1 MRMVILVKIIVFGAN
16 GKTGRLVVQK
26 SLEDGHEVTAFV
38 RDAAKLTMQHDKLHI
53 IEGHATEKQVVS
65 DAIKGK
71 ELVIS
76 CLGSD
81 KGLKKTTVLHD
92 MTSNIVAGMKAHNVT
107 RLIYMASAGIDN
119 EIPGIIGKITT
130 TLLGNVLK
138 DHHNAVEEIKKHA
151 LTYTIVRPLSLTD
164 QPYTGKYREAKTGIP
179 AKGRSIARADVADL
193 IIRAITDKQYQNQSV
208 ALSN

>member
-1 MRMVILVKIIVFGAN
+1 MKGVILVKIIVFGAN
-16 GKTGRLVVQK
+16 GKTGRLVVEK
-26 SLEDGHEVTAFV
+26 ILEGGHEVSAFV
-38 RDAAKLTMQHDKLHI
+38 RDPSKLTIQHDNLHI
-53 IEGHATEKQVVS
+53 IKGQATEKRAVS

-92 MTSNIVAGMKAHNVT
+92 MTSNIVAAMTEHNVD
-107 RLIYMASAGIDN
+107 RIIYMASAGIDN
-119 EIPGIIGKITT
+119 EIPGIVGKITMK
-130 TLLGNVLK
+130 LLGNVLK
-138 DHHNAVEEIKKHA
+138 DHHNAVAEIKRNS

-164 QPYTGKYREAKTGIP
+164 KPYTGKYREAKTGIP
-179 AKGRSIARADVADL
+179 EKGSSISRADVADL
-193 IIRAITDKQYQNQSV
+193 IIRAITDEQYQNQSV

>member
-1 MRMVILVKIIVFGAN
+1 MVILVKIIVFGAN

-26 SLEDGHEVTAFV
+26 TLEDGHEVTAFV
-38 RDAAKLTMQHDKLHI
+38 RDPATLTIQHDNLHI
-53 IEGHATEKQVVS
+53 MKGQATDKRAVS

-81 KGLKKTTVLHD
+81 KGLKKTTVLHE
-92 MTSNIVAGMKAHNVT
+92 MTSNIVAAMTEHHVA
-107 RLIYMASAGIDN
+107 RIIYMASAGIDN

-130 TLLGNVLK
+130 MLLGNVLK
-138 DHHNAVEEIKKHA
+138 DHHNAVAEIKKHS

-164 QPYTGKYREAKTGIP
+164 NPYTGKYREAKTGIP
-179 AKGRSIARADVADL
+179 EKGRSISRADVADF
-193 IIRAITDKQYQNQSV
+193 IIRAITDEQYLNQSV